1 MKKFNYHDKQMWN
14 YISEYQN
21 LSESFILHYRGL
33 VNWNLIALH
42 QDLSKEF
49 ILKYICNDII

>member
-1 MKKFNYHDKQMWN
+1 MNKFHYQDKQMWI
-14 YISEYQN
+14 YISEYQK

-49 ILKYICNDII
+49 IFKYICSDII